1 MIIGDKDLT
10 VGQASPLGARRVAIV
25 RVDERGR
32 MVIPREFGVRAT
44 RAVVI
49 PAGSFF
55 VVIPLPGAPH
65 EKAGRWLPSARSR
78 AELKRA
84 AEGAARR
91 DAAER
96 ARRRGQL

>member
-1 MIIGDKDLT
+1 MA
-10 VGQASPLGARRVAIV
+10 VV
-25 RVDERGR
+25 RVDEQGR
-32 MVIPREFGVRAT
+32 MVIPKEFGVRAT
-44 RAVVI
+44 RAVII
-49 PAGSFF
+49 PAGSFL

-65 EKAGRWLPSARSR
+65 EKSGGWLTSSRSR

-84 AEGAARR
+84 AEEAARR